1 MIFFDW
7 KKVQKLSGGK
17 SKNVVRLLA
26 ILTYDIKMPRKDKNI
41 SQFYNQ
47 DISGDSYLLN
57 PREIFK
63 NKLQVNLDDMALY
76 IELASRRNYLD
87 YKWYGV
93 KSLPL
98 KYTEIDRA
106 AIEDNPLLSI
116 DGQDNITFY
125 YEGKGKEN
133 GN

>member
-1 MIFFDW
+1 
-7 KKVQKLSGGK
+7 
-17 SKNVVRLLA
+17 
-26 ILTYDIKMPRKDKNI
+26 
-41 SQFYNQ
+41 
-47 DISGDSYLLN
+47 
-57 PREIFK
+57 
-63 NKLQVNLDDMALY
+63 MALY
-76 IELASRRNYLD
+76 IELASLRNYLD

-106 AIEDNPLLSI
+106 SLEANPLLSI

-125 YEGKGKEN
+125 YEGKEN

>member
-1 MIFFDW
+1 LIFFDW

-17 SKNVVRLLA
+17 SKNVVRILT

-63 NKLQVNLDDMALY
+63 NKLQVTFNNMALY
-76 IELASRRNYLD
+76 IELASLRNYLD

-98 KYTEIDRA
+98 KYTEIDRKLL
-106 AIEDNPLLSI
+106 EENPLLEV

-125 YEGKGKEN
+125 YEEKEN

>member
-17 SKNVVRLLA
+17 SKNVVRILA

-63 NKLQVNLDDMALY
+63 NKLQVTLDDMALY
-76 IELASRRNYLD
+76 IELASLRNYLD

-98 KYTEIDRA
+98 KYTEIDRKLLD
-106 AIEDNPLLSI
+106 ENPLLEV

-125 YEGKGKEN
+125 YEEKEN

>member
-17 SKNVVRLLA
+17 SVNVVRILA
-26 ILTYDIKMPRKDKNI
+26 IHTYNIRMPRSNKNI
-41 SQFYNQ
+41 SRFYNHNL
-47 DISGDSYLLN
+47 SGDSYLLN

-63 NKLQVNLDDMALY
+63 NKLQVTFNNMALY
-76 IELASRRNYLD
+76 IELASLRNYLD

-93 KSLPL
+93 KTLPL

-125 YEGKGKEN
+125 YEEKEN

>member
-17 SKNVVRLLA
+17 SENVVRILA
-26 ILTYDIKMPRKDKNI
+26 IHTYNIRMPRNNKNI
-41 SQFYNQ
+41 SRFYNHNL
-47 DISGDSYLLN
+47 SGDSYLLN

-63 NKLQVNLDDMALY
+63 NKLQVTFNNMALY
-76 IELASRRNYLD
+76 IELASLRNYLD

-106 AIEDNPLLSI
+106 SIEDNPLLSI

-125 YEGKGKEN
+125 YEEKEN

>member
-76 IELASRRNYLD
+76 IELASLRNYLD

-106 AIEDNPLLSI
+106 VLRENPLLEI

-125 YEGKGKEN
+125 YEGKED

>member
-1 MIFFDW
+1 LIFFDW

-17 SKNVVRLLA
+17 SKNVVRLLT

-63 NKLQVNLDDMALY
+63 NKLQVNFNHMALY
-76 IELASRRNYLD
+76 IELASLRNYLD

-106 AIEDNPLLSI
+106 SLEANPLLSI

-125 YEGKGKEN
+125 YEGKEN

>member
-17 SKNVVRLLA
+17 SENVVRILA
-26 ILTYDIKMPRKDKNI
+26 IHTYNIRMPRKNKNI
-41 SQFYNQ
+41 SRFYNHNL
-47 DISGDSYLLN
+47 SGDSYLLN

-63 NKLQVNLDDMALY
+63 NKLQVTFNNMALY
-76 IELASRRNYLD
+76 IELASLRNYLD

-98 KYTEIDRA
+98 KYTEIDRKLL
-106 AIEDNPLLSI
+106 EENPLLEV

-125 YEGKGKEN
+125 YEEKEN

>member
-17 SKNVVRLLA
+17 SKNVVRLLT

-63 NKLQVNLDDMALY
+63 NKLQVNFNHMALY
-76 IELASRRNYLD
+76 IELASLRNYLD

-106 AIEDNPLLSI
+106 SLEANPLLSI

-125 YEGKGKEN
+125 YEGKEN

>member
-63 NKLQVNLDDMALY
+63 NKLQVTFNNMALY

-125 YEGKGKEN
+125 YEGKEN

>member
-63 NKLQVNLDDMALY
+63 NKLQVNFNHMALY
-76 IELASRRNYLD
+76 IELASLRNYLD

-98 KYTEIDRA
+98 KYTEIDLA
-106 AIEDNPLLSI
+106 VLKENPLLEI

-125 YEGKGKEN
+125 YEGKEN

>member
-17 SKNVVRLLA
+17 SENVVRILA
-26 ILTYDIKMPRKDKNI
+26 IHTYNIRMPRKNKNI
-41 SQFYNQ
+41 SRFYNHNL
-47 DISGDSYLLN
+47 SGDSYLLN

-63 NKLQVNLDDMALY
+63 NKLQVTFNNMALY
-76 IELASRRNYLD
+76 IELASLRNYLD

-98 KYTEIDRA
+98 KYTEIDRKLLD
-106 AIEDNPLLSI
+106 ENPLLEV

-125 YEGKGKEN
+125 YEEKEN

>member
-106 AIEDNPLLSI
+106 VLRENPLLEI

-125 YEGKGKEN
+125 YEGKEN

>member
-17 SKNVVRLLA
+17 SENVVRIVA
-26 ILTYDIKMPRKDKNI
+26 IHTYNIRMPRNNKNI
-41 SQFYNQ
+41 SRFYNHNL
-47 DISGDSYLLN
+47 SGDSYLLN

-63 NKLQVNLDDMALY
+63 NKLQVTFNNMALY

-98 KYTEIDRA
+98 KYTEIDLA
-106 AIEDNPLLSI
+106 VLKENPLLEI

-125 YEGKGKEN
+125 YEGKEN

>member
-1 MIFFDW
+1 LIFFDW

-17 SKNVVRLLA
+17 SENVVRILA
-26 ILTYDIKMPRKDKNI
+26 IHTYNIRMPRKNKNI
-41 SQFYNQ
+41 SRFYNHNL
-47 DISGDSYLLN
+47 SGDSYLLN

-63 NKLQVNLDDMALY
+63 NKLQVTFNNMALY
-76 IELASRRNYLD
+76 IELASLRNYLD

-125 YEGKGKEN
+125 YEEKEN

>member
-17 SKNVVRLLA
+17 SENVVRILA
-26 ILTYDIKMPRKDKNI
+26 IHTYNIRMPRNNKNI
-41 SQFYNQ
+41 SRFYNHNL
-47 DISGDSYLLN
+47 SGDSYLLN

-63 NKLQVNLDDMALY
+63 NKLQVTFNNMALY

-98 KYTEIDRA
+98 KYTEIDLA
-106 AIEDNPLLSI
+106 VLKENPLLEI

-125 YEGKGKEN
+125 YEGKEN

>member
-26 ILTYDIKMPRKDKNI
+26 ILTYDIKMPRKDRNI

-98 KYTEIDRA
+98 KYTEIDLA
-106 AIEDNPLLSI
+106 VLKENPLLEI

-125 YEGKGKEN
+125 YEGKEN

>member
-76 IELASRRNYLD
+76 IELASLRNYLD

-106 AIEDNPLLSI
+106 VLKETPLLEI

-125 YEGKGKEN
+125 YEEKEN

>member
-1 MIFFDW
+1 LIFFDW

-17 SKNVVRLLA
+17 SENVVRILA
-26 ILTYDIKMPRKDKNI
+26 IHTYNIRMPRKNKNI
-41 SQFYNQ
+41 SRFYNHNL
-47 DISGDSYLLN
+47 SGDSYLLN

-63 NKLQVNLDDMALY
+63 NKLQVTLDDMALY
-76 IELASRRNYLD
+76 IELASLRNYLD

-98 KYTEIDRA
+98 KYTEIDRKLLD
-106 AIEDNPLLSI
+106 ENPLLEV

-125 YEGKGKEN
+125 YEEKEN

>member
-17 SKNVVRLLA
+17 SKNVVRILA

-63 NKLQVNLDDMALY
+63 NKLQVTLDDMALY
-76 IELASRRNYLD
+76 IELASLRNYLD

-93 KSLPL
+93 NSLPL
-98 KYTEIDRA
+98 KYAKIDRKLLD
-106 AIEDNPLLSI
+106 ENPLLEV

-125 YEGKGKEN
+125 YEEKEN

>member
-1 MIFFDW
+1 LIFFDW

-17 SKNVVRLLA
+17 SKNVVRILA

-63 NKLQVNLDDMALY
+63 NKLQVTFNNMALY
-76 IELASRRNYLD
+76 IELASLRNYLD

-98 KYTEIDRA
+98 KYTEIDRKLLD
-106 AIEDNPLLSI
+106 ENPLLEV

-125 YEGKGKEN
+125 YEEKEN

>member
-17 SKNVVRLLA
+17 SENVVRIIA
-26 ILTYDIKMPRKDKNI
+26 IHTYNIRMPRNNKNI
-41 SQFYNQ
+41 SRFYNHNL
-47 DISGDSYLLN
+47 SGDSYLLN

-63 NKLQVNLDDMALY
+63 NKLQVTFNNMALY

-98 KYTEIDRA
+98 KYTEIDLA
-106 AIEDNPLLSI
+106 VLKENPLLEI

-125 YEGKGKEN
+125 YEGKEN

>member
-17 SKNVVRLLA
+17 TKNVVRLLA

-63 NKLQVNLDDMALY
+63 NKLQVTLDDMALY
-76 IELASRRNYLD
+76 IELASLRNYLD

-106 AIEDNPLLSI
+106 VLRENPLLEI

-125 YEGKGKEN
+125 YEGKEN

>member
-63 NKLQVNLDDMALY
+63 NKLQVNFNHMALY
-76 IELASRRNYLD
+76 IELASLRNYLD

-93 KSLPL
+93 NSLPL

-106 AIEDNPLLSI
+106 SLEANPLLSI

-125 YEGKGKEN
+125 YEGKEN

>member
-1 MIFFDW
+1 LIFFDW

-17 SKNVVRLLA
+17 SENVVRIVA
-26 ILTYDIKMPRKDKNI
+26 IYTYGINMPRSNKNI
-41 SQFYNQ
+41 SRFYNHNL
-47 DISGDSYLLN
+47 SGDSYLIN

-63 NKLQVNLDDMALY
+63 NTAQVTFNNMALY
-76 IELASRRNYLD
+76 IELASLRNYLD

-93 KSLPL
+93 KTLPL

-125 YEGKGKEN
+125 YEEKEN

>member
-1 MIFFDW
+1 LIFFDW

-17 SKNVVRLLA
+17 SENVVRILA
-26 ILTYDIKMPRKDKNI
+26 IHTYNIRMPRKNKNI
-41 SQFYNQ
+41 SRFYNHNL
-47 DISGDSYLLN
+47 SGDSYLLN

-63 NKLQVNLDDMALY
+63 NKLQVTFNNMALY
-76 IELASRRNYLD
+76 IELASLRNYLD

-98 KYTEIDRA
+98 KYTEIDRKLLD
-106 AIEDNPLLSI
+106 ENPLLEI

-125 YEGKGKEN
+125 YEEKEN

>member
-17 SKNVVRLLA
+17 SKNVVRLLT

-76 IELASRRNYLD
+76 IELASLRNYLD

-106 AIEDNPLLSI
+106 SLEANPLLSI

-125 YEGKGKEN
+125 YEEKEN

>member
-76 IELASRRNYLD
+76 IELASLRNYLD

-98 KYTEIDRA
+98 KYTEIDRKLLD
-106 AIEDNPLLSI
+106 ENPLLEV

-125 YEGKGKEN
+125 YEGKEN

>member
-98 KYTEIDRA
+98 KYTEIDLA
-106 AIEDNPLLSI
+106 VLKENPLLEI

-125 YEGKGKEN
+125 YEGKEN

>member
-106 AIEDNPLLSI
+106 VLRENPLLEI

-125 YEGKGKEN
+125 YEEKEN

>member
-17 SKNVVRLLA
+17 SKNVVRILA
-26 ILTYDIKMPRKDKNI
+26 IHTYDIKMPRKNKNI
-41 SQFYNQ
+41 SQFYQQ

-63 NKLQVNLDDMALY
+63 NKLQVTLDDMALY
-76 IELASRRNYLD
+76 IELASLRSYLD

-93 KSLPL
+93 NSLPL

-106 AIEDNPLLSI
+106 VLRENPLLEI

-125 YEGKGKEN
+125 YEKGKEN

>member
-17 SKNVVRLLA
+17 SKNVVRILA

-63 NKLQVNLDDMALY
+63 NKLQVTFNNMALY
-76 IELASRRNYLD
+76 IELASLRNYLD

-98 KYTEIDRA
+98 KYTEIDRKLLD
-106 AIEDNPLLSI
+106 ENPLLEV

-125 YEGKGKEN
+125 YEEKEN

>member
-1 MIFFDW
+1 LIFFDW

-17 SKNVVRLLA
+17 SKNVVRILA

-47 DISGDSYLLN
+47 NISGDSYLLN

-63 NKLQVNLDDMALY
+63 NKLQVTLDDMALY
-76 IELASRRNYLD
+76 IELASLRNYLD

-98 KYTEIDRA
+98 KYTEIDRKLLD
-106 AIEDNPLLSI
+106 ENPLLEV

-125 YEGKGKEN
+125 YEEKEN

>member
-17 SKNVVRLLA
+17 SKNVVRILA

-63 NKLQVNLDDMALY
+63 NKLQVTLDDMALY
-76 IELASRRNYLD
+76 IELASLRNYLD

-93 KSLPL
+93 NSLPL
-98 KYTEIDRA
+98 KYTKIDRA
-106 AIEDNPLLSI
+106 SLEANPLLSI

-125 YEGKGKEN
+125 YEEKEN

>member
-17 SKNVVRLLA
+17 SKNVVRILT

-63 NKLQVNLDDMALY
+63 NKLQVTLDDMALY
-76 IELASRRNYLD
+76 IELASLRNYLD

-93 KSLPL
+93 NSLPL
-98 KYTEIDRA
+98 KYTKIDRKLL
-106 AIEDNPLLSI
+106 EENPLLEV

-125 YEGKGKEN
+125 YEEKEN

>member
-17 SKNVVRLLA
+17 SKNVVRILA

-63 NKLQVNLDDMALY
+63 NKLQVTLDDMALY
-76 IELASRRNYLD
+76 IELASLRNYLD

-98 KYTEIDRA
+98 KYTEIDRKLL
-106 AIEDNPLLSI
+106 EENPLLEV

-125 YEGKGKEN
+125 YEEKEN

>member
-1 MIFFDW
+1 
-7 KKVQKLSGGK
+7 
-17 SKNVVRLLA
+17 
-26 ILTYDIKMPRKDKNI
+26 
-41 SQFYNQ
+41 
-47 DISGDSYLLN
+47 
-57 PREIFK
+57 
-63 NKLQVNLDDMALY
+63 MALY

-98 KYTEIDRA
+98 KYTEIDLA
-106 AIEDNPLLSI
+106 VLKENPLLEI

-125 YEGKGKEN
+125 YEGKEN

>member
-17 SKNVVRLLA
+17 SKNVVRILA

-63 NKLQVNLDDMALY
+63 NKLQVTFNNMALY
-76 IELASRRNYLD
+76 IELASLRNYLD

-98 KYTEIDRA
+98 KYTEIDRKLL
-106 AIEDNPLLSI
+106 EENPLLEV

-125 YEGKGKEN
+125 YEEKEN

>member
-1 MIFFDW
+1 LIFFDW

-17 SKNVVRLLA
+17 SENVVRILA
-26 ILTYDIKMPRKDKNI
+26 IHTYNIRMPRKNKNI
-41 SQFYNQ
+41 SRFYNHNL
-47 DISGDSYLLN
+47 SGDSYLLN

-63 NKLQVNLDDMALY
+63 NKLQVTFNNMALY
-76 IELASRRNYLD
+76 IELASLRNYLD

-98 KYTEIDRA
+98 KYTEIDRKLLD
-106 AIEDNPLLSI
+106 ENPLLEV

-125 YEGKGKEN
+125 YEEKEN

>member
-125 YEGKGKEN
+125 YEEKEN